1 MDLRRMRQS
10 VKDRLSLMEEREI
23 IRELI
28 TRAPPRCFTCSPSY
42 QPLRTGAPQMEMVN
56 VQRRRTSSL
65 PRLLGVAMS
74 DVDSGQAVRDRRLV
88 LDVDCGVD
96 DALALILALS
106 LHSTVEAVTCVAG
119 NTTVQNVVKNVRRVL
134 AVCGRSEIPVYRGCE
149 QPLSQPLD
157 LADEYHG
164 CDGLGGVSDQFACSD
179 DGDLE
184 DEEDDGSVAGRPVHA
199 AEKLIAMARTDPGQI
214 TLLLLGPLTNAAL
227 ALTLDPR
234 FGANLKEIFILGGN
248 VEGRGNVLPG
258 AEYNFKTDPEAANV
272 VLTRAQCPITIV
284 PWEAE
289 VYSMMT
295 RQDTAKSR
303 FVRAIT
309 RFSLGYYDKSG
320 SSGYEVGDA
329 LVVAAVLAP
338 DSVASAL
345 EERRVAVE
353 LGGTHTR
360 GQLVHAWTTDLLPDV
375 KRTVR
380 VVTSFNKERVSE
392 LLMRMVV

>member
-1 MDLRRMRQS
+1 
-10 VKDRLSLMEEREI
+10 
-23 IRELI
+23 
-28 TRAPPRCFTCSPSY
+28 
-42 QPLRTGAPQMEMVN
+42 
-56 VQRRRTSSL
+56 
-65 PRLLGVAMS
+65 MS
-74 DVDSGQAVRDRRLV
+74 GGDSDQAVRDRRLV

-96 DALALILALS
+96 DALALMLALS

-134 AVCGRSEIPVYRGCE
+134 AVCGRKEIPVYRGCE
-149 QPLSQPLD
+149 QPLSQPLH

-164 CDGLGGVSDQFACSD
+164 CDGLGGVADQFPCSD
-179 DGDLE
+179 DEG
-184 DEEDDGSVAGRPVHA
+184 DEEDDDGSVDGRPMHA
-199 AEKLIAMARTDPGQI
+199 AERLIEMARRDPGQI

-227 ALTLDPR
+227 ALMLDPR

-284 PWEAE
+284 PWEAVVKSPIPWE

-309 RFSLGYYDKSG
+309 RFSLGYYDNSASK
-320 SSGYEVGDA
+320 GYEVGDA

-353 LGGTHTR
+353 LSGMHTR
-360 GQLVHAWTTDLLPDV
+360 GQLVHAWTPDLLPDV

-380 VVTSFNKERVSE
+380 VVATFNKERVSE

>member
-1 MDLRRMRQS
+1 
-10 VKDRLSLMEEREI
+10 ME
-23 IRELI
+23 
-28 TRAPPRCFTCSPSY
+28 TAS
-42 QPLRTGAPQMEMVN
+42 A
-56 VQRRRTSSL
+56 QRRRTCRAVGSGADCPRKHRAALSPHRAAPVTQGNL
-65 PRLLGVAMS
+65 PRLRGPAMS
-74 DVDSGQAVRDRRLV
+74 GVDSGQAVRDRRLV

-119 NTTVQNVVKNVRRVL
+119 NTTVHNVVKNVRRVL

-157 LADEYHG
+157 LADEYH
-164 CDGLGGVSDQFACSD
+164 
-179 DGDLE
+179 
-184 DEEDDGSVAGRPVHA
+184 
-199 AEKLIAMARTDPGQI
+199 DPGQI

-248 VEGRGNVLPG
+248 VE
-258 AEYNFKTDPEAANV
+258 EYNFKTDPEAANV

-284 PWEAE
+284 PWEAVVKSPIPWE

-309 RFSLGYYDKSG
+309 SFSLGYYDKSG
-320 SSGYEVGDA
+320 SAGYEVGDA

-353 LGGTHTR
+353 LSGTHTR
-360 GQLVHAWTTDLLPDV
+360 GQLVHAWTPDLLPDV

-380 VVTSFNKERVSE
+380 VVTTFNKERVSE

>member
-1 MDLRRMRQS
+1 MLLPGYGGDGGHFN
-10 VKDRLSLMEEREI
+10 
-23 IRELI
+23 
-28 TRAPPRCFTCSPSY
+28 PR
-42 QPLRTGAPQMEMVN
+42 PLHLNQ
-56 VQRRRTSSL
+56 SL
-65 PRLLGVAMS
+65 PRLRGPAMS
-74 DVDSGQAVRDRRLV
+74 GGDSGQTVRDRRLV

-96 DALALILALS
+96 DALALVLALS

-119 NTTVQNVVKNVRRVL
+119 NTTVRNVVKNVHRVL
-134 AVCGRSEIPVYRGCE
+134 AVCGRKDVPVYRGCE

-157 LADEYHG
+157 FADQYHG
-164 CDGLGGVSDQFACSD
+164 CDGLGDVQDQFPCTD
-179 DGDLE
+179 DDE
-184 DEEDDGSVAGRPVHA
+184 DDDDGSVDGRPMHA
-199 AEKLIAMARTDPGQI
+199 AEKLIEMARREPGQI

-258 AEYNFKTDPEAANV
+258 AEFNFKADPEAANV

-284 PWEAE
+284 PWEAVVKSPIPWE

-303 FVRAIT
+303 FVSAIT
-309 RFSLGYYDKSG
+309 RFTLRYYDDVASG
-320 SSGYEVGDA
+320 GYEVGDA
-329 LVVAAVLAP
+329 LAVAAVLAP

-345 EERRVAVE
+345 EHRRVAVE
-353 LGGTHTR
+353 LGGVHTR
-360 GQLVHAWTTDLLPDV
+360 GQLVHAWTPDLLPDV

-380 VVTSFNKERVSE
+380 VVTAFNKERVSE

>member
-1 MDLRRMRQS
+1 
-10 VKDRLSLMEEREI
+10 
-23 IRELI
+23 
-28 TRAPPRCFTCSPSY
+28 
-42 QPLRTGAPQMEMVN
+42 
-56 VQRRRTSSL
+56 
-65 PRLLGVAMS
+65 MS
-74 DVDSGQAVRDRRLV
+74 GVDSGQAVRDRRLV

-134 AVCGRSEIPVYRGCE
+134 AVCGRSEIPVYRGCD

-164 CDGLGGVSDQFACSD
+164 CDGLGGVSDQFPCTD
-179 DGDLE
+179 DDVE
-184 DEEDDGSVAGRPVHA
+184 DEEDDGSVAGRWPVHA
-199 AEKLIAMARTDPGQI
+199 AERLIELARKDPGQI

-248 VEGRGNVLPG
+248 VEGRGNVSPG

-272 VLTRAQCPITIV
+272 VLTRAQCAITIV
-284 PWEAE
+284 PWEAVVKSPIPWE

-295 RQDTAKSR
+295 RQHTAKSR

-320 SSGYEVGDA
+320 SGGYEVGDA

-353 LGGTHTR
+353 LSGTHTR
-360 GQLVHAWTTDLLPDV
+360 GQLVHAWTPDLLPDV

-380 VVTSFNKERVSE
+380 VVTTFNKERVSE